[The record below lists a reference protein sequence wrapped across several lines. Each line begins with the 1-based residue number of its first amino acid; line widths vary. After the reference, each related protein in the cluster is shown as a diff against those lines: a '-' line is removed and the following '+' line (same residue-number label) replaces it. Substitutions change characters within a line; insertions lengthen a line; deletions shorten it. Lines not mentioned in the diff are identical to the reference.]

1 MDFTHDP
8 TKQSFLNTPPESH
21 FPIQNLPFGVI
32 RRPDEA
38 APRVAS
44 AIGDQVVDLAVL
56 AEAGLF
62 DGPALAGST
71 VFAQPTLNG
80 FMALGRAAWVEARA
94 RLSQLLDLE
103 TTTLQDDKI
112 LRQKAI
118 RPMREV
124 ELLLPVA
131 VGDYS
136 DFYSSREH
144 ATNLGTM
151 FRGAENALNPNWLH
165 LPVGYHGRASSIVVS
180 GTEIHRPRGQ
190 TKDESASTPS
200 FGPARELDFELEV
213 GAFLGTGNALGEP
226 IPAAQAQQHVFGL
239 CLVNDW
245 SARDIQRWE
254 YVPLGPFLSK
264 SFATTVSPWVVT
276 LDALE
281 PFRVAGPE
289 QRPTPLP
296 YLQVEGEQAYDMV
309 LEVWLQSAAMRATAR
324 FQEPHRICATNYRHL
339 YWSIAQQV
347 AHHSIGGCNL
357 RPGDLLA
364 SGTISGPG
372 PGERG
377 SLIEITWRGS
387 NPLSLPN
394 GETRAF
400 LEDGDRVVLTAWCQG
415 PRYRVGFGTA
425 EGMVVP
431 PGS

>member
-21 FPIQNLPFGVI
+21 FPIQNLPFGIV

-62 DGPALAGST
+62 DGPALAGGA

-80 FMALGRAAWVEARA
+80 LMALGRAAWVEARA

-103 TTTLQDDKI
+103 TTTLQDNKA

-190 TKDESASTPS
+190 TQDEGASAPS
-200 FGPARELDFELEV
+200 FGPTRELDFELEV
-213 GAFLGTGNALGEP
+213 GAFIGSGNRLGSP
-226 IPAAQAQQHVFGL
+226 IPAAGAGDHVFGL

-254 YVPLGPFLSK
+254 YLPLGPFLSK
-264 SFATTVSPWVVT
+264 SFATTISPWVVT

-296 YLQVEGEQAYDMV
+296 YLQVEGEQAYDIE
-309 LEVWLQSAAMRATAR
+309 LEVWLQSAGMRATAR

-372 PGERG
+372 SGERG

-400 LEDGDRVVLTAWCQG
+400 LEDGDRVILTAWCQG

-425 EGMVVP
+425 EGMVAP
-431 PGS
+431 PGI